1 MNAAGQENP
10 VSQPN
15 EGPDSKQPPADGEL
29 GSEVIEFHRINRHVG
44 HLIRR
49 CRQIAV
55 GIFMEEMVDFNITS
69 VQYAAL
75 RIIQSWPRIDQRTLA
90 EMAAIDR
97 STVGTLLERLEAN
110 GFIRREMPPHNQR
123 IKQAFITP
131 KGAAI
136 LAESE
141 EADQRV
147 QERLLE
153 PLEPAE
159 RQMLI
164 HLLEKMVRAN
174 NELSRAPA
182 RLRSATARK

>member
-1 MNAAGQENP
+1 
-10 VSQPN
+10 VSQPSEN
-15 EGPDSKQPPADGEL
+15 ADSQRPPTEREAD
-29 GSEVIEFHRINRHVG
+29 SEIAEFDRINRHAG

-55 GIFMEEMVDFNITS
+55 GIFMEEMAAYSITS

-97 STVGTLLERLEAN
+97 STVGALLERLEAN
-110 GFIRREMPPHNQR
+110 GLIRREMPPHNQR

-131 KGAAI
+131 KGAAV
-136 LAESE
+136 LADS
-141 EADQRV
+141 ADAIERV

-159 RQMLI
+159 QQMLI
-164 HLLEKMVRAN
+164 HLLQKMVRAN

-182 RLRSATARK
+182 RLRPARARA